1 VITVT
6 INDHTFHVFN
16 EWKDIT
22 IERASRVHAIKMPPT
37 LRKCYEVALNHSI
50 SEDEAKRQHDEATKE
65 ISFEDQYKVIPKYF
79 GEVLLELSDLPRE
92 MITKIDVISIR
103 AIYHTYLK
111 KIVEGI
117 HFIPSDYQP
126 NQINR
131 FEFEGETYFLP
142 TDKKV
147 FGQSVPMVD
156 LTALEFTESADLAI
170 ELAKINES
178 KDLSR
183 IANLISILCRKQ
195 GEAYDEDVCLRR
207 GEAFK
212 NLSMDLAWDVFF
224 SLTAPLAL
232 LSQSMTTSF
241 LTKEMGK
248 YQRN

>member
-1 VITVT
+1 MITVT
-6 INDHTFHVFN
+6 INEQTFHLFN

-22 IERASRVHAIKMPPT
+22 VDRASRVHDIRMPAS
-37 LRKCYEVALNHSI
+37 LRKCYEVALNRSI
-50 SEDEAKRQHDEATKE
+50 SEEEAQRQLDEATKE

-79 GEVLLELSDLPRE
+79 GEVLLELSDIPRE
-92 MITKIDVISIR
+92 MITKIDVTSIR

-126 NQINR
+126 NQINS

-183 IANLISILCRKQ
+183 IANLIAILCRKQ
-195 GEAYDEDVCLRR
+195 GEAYDEDVCLKR
-207 GEAFK
+207 GEEFK
-212 NLSMDLAWDVFF
+212 RLTMDLAWDVFF
-224 SLTAPLAL
+224 SLITPLAL
-232 LSQSMTTSF
+232 LSQSVTTSF
-241 LTKEMGK
+241 LVREMGK